1 MNYNSG
7 KNKKY
12 ALEAQINLIFVKA
25 VKQSKGIK
33 SLVSFKFYSGLL
45 LKDYNTGHS
54 FSLKPH
60 KVYLKMSFT
69 YKLVFFFV

>member
-25 VKQSKGIK
+25 VKQSKVFK
-33 SLVSFKFYSGLL
+33 SLVSLKFYTGLL
-45 LKDYNTGHS
+45 LKDYNTGHG

-60 KVYLKMSFT
+60 KVSLKMSFT
-69 YKLVFFFV
+69 YKLVFLMF